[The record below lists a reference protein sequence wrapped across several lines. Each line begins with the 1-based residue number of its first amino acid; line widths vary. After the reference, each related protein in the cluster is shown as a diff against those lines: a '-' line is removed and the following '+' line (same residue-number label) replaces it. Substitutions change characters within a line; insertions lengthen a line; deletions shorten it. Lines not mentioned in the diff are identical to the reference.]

1 MFNKCFIK
9 KSFETVWIKCNTLP
23 EATKGFAENRLA
35 EGKTEF
41 RRRRASNA
49 AWKPRGRQKLD
60 STI

>member
-49 AWKPRGRQKLD
+49 AWKP
-60 STI
+60 